1 MFGDSVPFFAFVGV
15 TLASGTGIIT
25 KEEELEGVCWEIRV
39 SVCLQRLLHF
49 YKNYYIFQ
57 EAISKIK
64 WNDFDLNQEHFENE
78 PVTLKDL
85 SLGKPIG
92 KGANAVVYT
101 ASLNR
106 HDLVGGTFGYKLQS
120 TKSDEYHIS
129 KYPFAV
135 KMMFNYDIQSNAMA
149 ILRAMY
155 RETVPA
161 NFYHSNIGVTDW
173 ELR

>member
-1 MFGDSVPFFAFVGV
+1 MSSASVIFC
-15 TLASGTGIIT
+15 
-25 KEEELEGVCWEIRV
+25 KRK
-39 SVCLQRLLHF
+39 
-49 YKNYYIFQ
+49 KNFQ

-64 WNDFDLNQEHFENE
+64 WNDFDLNQERFENE
-78 PVTLKDL
+78 PITLKDL

-106 HDLVGGTFGYKLQS
+106 RDLVEGAFGYKLQS
-120 TKSDEYHIS
+120 SKPDE
-129 KYPFAV
+129 YPFAV

-161 NFYHSNIGVTDW
+161 NFYHNNIGITDW

>member
-1 MFGDSVPFFAFVGV
+1 M
-15 TLASGTGIIT
+15 
-25 KEEELEGVCWEIRV
+25 E
-39 SVCLQRLLHF
+39 
-49 YKNYYIFQ
+49 NFQ

-64 WNDFDLNQEHFENE
+64 WNDFVINQEQFESE
-78 PVTLKDL
+78 PIRLKDL
-85 SLGKPIG
+85 DLGKPIG

-101 ASLNR
+101 ANLNR
-106 HDLVGGTFGYKLQS
+106 SDLVKGHFCYKIQTS
-120 TKSDEYHIS
+120 KFNEYHIS

-161 NFYHSNIGVTDW
+161 SSYHSNLGINDW